1 MASKAPDSWYRR
13 HLGEV
18 LGTALT
24 LDPVVVL
31 TGARTSGKSTLVRQL
46 AAQHDAVFH
55 DLDDP
60 AVADM
65 ARRDPSL
72 LVADRARMVVIDEF
86 QHVPGLLPAIK
97 SELNRDLR
105 PGRYVL
111 TGSAQPLA
119 VPDVARFL
127 AGRGRVLTLWPLS
140 QGELEGHRETFVDRL
155 FGDDDQMLD
164 FGSVDDLDRRAYI
177 DRAIA
182 GGFPLAVARGRAVDR
197 ERWFES
203 FIELVLQRT
212 VVELREVRRGES
224 LSGLL
229 RALAARTGQLLN
241 VADAGR
247 TIGINRDLA
256 LEYTRLLELVH
267 LVVRTPAWSTNLS
280 TRVGR
285 QPKLHVTD
293 SGVAAWLLGQ
303 SAERLACADP
313 SAFTQTGHLL
323 ETFAATEIQ
332 KGTGWAETAVAVSH
346 YRTHDKVEVDLIL
359 ETRDG
364 RVAGIEVKAFPRLID
379 RDLSGLRHLRDRLGE
394 RFVRGVVLSPNP
406 LPARVDDRI
415 LALPIG
421 AIWR

>member
-1 MASKAPDSWYRR
+1 MASLVRDPLYRR
-13 HLGEV
+13 HLHEV

-46 AAQHDAVFH
+46 AAAHDAVFH

-60 AVADM
+60 AVADV

-72 LVADRARMVVIDEF
+72 LVADRERLVVIDEF

-119 VPDVARFL
+119 VPEVARFL
-127 AGRGRVLTLWPLS
+127 AGRARVVTLWPLS
-140 QGELEGHRETFVDRL
+140 QGELEGRQETFVDRL
-155 FGDDDQMLD
+155 FGNDDQMLD
-164 FGSVDDLDRRAYI
+164 LEPVDDLDRAAYI
-177 DRAIA
+177 DRAIT

-203 FIELVLQRT
+203 FVELVLQRT

-224 LSGLL
+224 LNGLL

-241 VADAGR
+241 VADVGR
-247 TIGINRDLA
+247 TIGVSRDLA
-256 LEYTRLLELVH
+256 VEYTRLLELVH

-280 TRVGR
+280 SRVSH
-285 QPKLHVTD
+285 QPKVHVTD
-293 SGVAAWLLGQ
+293 PGLAAWLVGQ
-303 SAERLACADP
+303 SADRLASADP
-313 SAFTQTGHLL
+313 IAFTQTGHLL
-323 ETFAATEIQ
+323 ETFAATEII
-332 KGTGWAETAVAVSH
+332 KSTGWAETSVTVSH

-359 ETRDG
+359 
-364 RVAGIEVKAFPRLID
+364 
-379 RDLSGLRHLRDRLGE
+379 
-394 RFVRGVVLSPNP
+394 
-406 LPARVDDRI
+406 
-415 LALPIG
+415 
-421 AIWR
+421 